1 MKSISIIGNETFGR
15 YEYRLNDKFSR
26 LFISNA
32 KKYINMYLNR
42 NDKDPVLLNALLI
55 LYPLNEVNHA

>member
-1 MKSISIIGNETFGR
+1 MNSISIRGIETFER
-15 YEYRLNDKFSR
+15 CEYKLNDKSSR

-32 KKYINMYLNR
+32 KKYINMYLSKK
-42 NDKDPVLLNALLI
+42 DKDPVLLNALLI